1 MAREPETN
9 PSAIRNLLFLVT
21 FVVDYFPFLI
31 APPGRERLPFVVSFF
46 YQSTA
51 FLLALSSFFFSR
63 SFPPKYLQLSGT
75 EWNGRIIRVHSCKE
89 GKLQTAPTIP
99 GFVTDRSLFST
110 PWPLQFFLFSID
122 FSPINAL
129 SNIISP
135 LVVRYSSTNSSS
147 IEIEGTRKIRK
158 QTTFERSFLP
168 VCRSFHD
175 HSAVFSKKTEKTFTF
190 YVARLFGRAQTIARR
205 TIDVRTIARFV
216 REGYQPS
223 KTVGTSLKYHACPFH
238 RCNAKWLIRASFF
251 PVDLDIYTFPYF
263 LFRYTGKKY
272 KIGVYH
278 RRTGHSHRIDLP
290 VTRSLTSE
298 SLLHTF
304 REDLRSFSLFF

>member
-1 MAREPETN
+1 M
-9 PSAIRNLLFLVT
+9 FLVT

-110 PWPLQFFLFSID
+110 PWPLRFFLFSID

-175 HSAVFSKKTEKTFTF
+175 HSVVFSSKKKKKRSLSTLPDFSNGHERQPEERWTFERSLDSQGKDISRRRRWKRALNITH
-190 YVARLFGRAQTIARR
+190 ARFIDATRNDWFARR
-205 TIDVRTIARFV
+205 FSPWI
-216 REGYQPS
+216 S
-223 KTVGTSLKYHACPFH
+223 
-238 RCNAKWLIRASFF
+238 
-251 PVDLDIYTFPYF
+251 IYTFPYF